1 MKRQFNVYNY
11 IALIL
16 IILTSKT
23 ANAQKLLDNGDFES
37 GGSGV
42 GFFVNSAG
50 YSLST
55 TLGTSVSGN
64 YSFVDDPQKLNST
77 FNAGVDHTTG
87 TGKMMVVDGS
97 VTPGLNFFWST
108 KSSTGVGASDIPGFV
123 IGMRYIFSYW
133 IKSISNDVT
142 NVATQANI
150 AFFSPDATSIVPSTL
165 NSLAPLPAQG
175 WQQVSYTFTAT
186 DVNVLIQLSNS
197 NTSAIG
203 NDFAIDDMSIVC
215 ATPPNLI
222 IKNPATVCS
231 PSMVDLKLAA
241 VTATSDPGTLTYYRD
256 AAATIPLP
264 NPNAVSLANTYYI
277 KNTASLGCETV
288 RPVVVTIDPPVA
300 SPSVIT
306 PITLCFTAPTALI
319 ATPSVG
325 HTLRWYGT
333 AAIGGTASST
343 PTIPNATGAYYVSQ
357 TNGTCESGRV
367 AIQAN
372 LVFDNGAKISTLF
385 CSPGQLPVAER
396 NSAVFF
402 EWDNDL
408 LAPNDIYSYSYTIQ
422 GSTTVTGTTTSSS
435 LKVSGL
441 LPGQSVKIVITS
453 VKFPCKPTVTETC
466 KVPCPLPLLK
476 PNFPLI
482 TQVYCVGNT
491 IPNLSNTSPT
501 TGIVGTWSPS
511 NVISNA
517 ASGTYTFTPD
527 PILHPCTETQTLTV
541 TVNPIAA
548 PTFLSLPTP
557 TLKVCQNSTGQ
568 VLPTISNDAIP
579 IKGIWGPFTS
589 INTTIIGTTPYTF
602 IPTAGQCVSST
613 PTTLD
618 VTVNSIETPT
628 FNSIPAFCAGT
639 PSPSFPASTN
649 IPPISGVWNP
659 DKIDNTTT
667 KEYEFTPIITSHP
680 CAPKIKITVT
690 VTQNVTPTFAVLDTQ
705 CEGTG
710 IVTLPNTSTNTP
722 IISGTWT
729 DSTGTIISTINT
741 SIVAVN
747 SLFFTPNLG
756 SCVISPTIPK
766 TITVYSNAIPT
777 FNTVPDFCSGTPS
790 PPFPVSNEG
799 ITGNWIPNTISN
811 ATGTKNYQFTPDI
824 NIFPCAPIPPPL
836 SVTVLPSATPNFL
849 PSVPTDVCEGA
860 TLPDLPVESNDTPPI
875 TGVWSAVTGITNTI
889 DTSIVG
895 TEAYTF
901 TPDAGQ
907 CATAPA
913 PIEITVNPS
922 NTLTGVSWTVTDAFT
937 ENQIIT
943 VVATAP
949 GNYLYQLD
957 SGPLQTSPI
966 FENVSAGT
974 HTITVSDA
982 NGCSTSITEPDIL
995 VIKHPKYFTP
1005 NGDGFND
1012 TWKITGLT
1020 SSLITKIYIFD
1031 RYGKL
1036 LKEIAANG
1044 TGWDGTYLG
1053 VPLPADDYWFT
1064 VDYVE
1069 DFSPKEFK
1077 AHFTLKR

>member
-55 TLGTSVSGN
+55 TLGASVPGN
-64 YSFVDDPQKLNST
+64 YSFVDDPKKLNST

-123 IGMRYIFSYW
+123 IGKRYIFSYW
-133 IKSISNDVT
+133 IKSISNDVI

-222 IKNPATVCS
+222 IKNPNPVCL
-231 PSMVDLKLAA
+231 PPAVNLKLAA

-256 AAATIPLP
+256 AAATIPLL
-264 NPNAVSLANTYYI
+264 NPDAVTTANTYYI

-288 RPVVVTIDPPVA
+288 RPVVVTILPTLAPPLVT
-300 SPSVIT
+300 T
-306 PITLCFTAPTALI
+306 PISLCITAPTALL
-319 ATPSVG
+319 ATPLPG
-325 HTLRWYGT
+325 NTLKWYGT
-333 AAIGGTASST
+333 AATGGTASSIA
-343 PTIPNATGAYYVSQ
+343 TIPSATGTYFVSQ
-357 TNGTCESGRV
+357 TNGVCESGRV

-372 LVFDNGAKISTLF
+372 LVLDNGAKISTLF

-441 LPGQSVKIVITS
+441 LPGQSVTIVITS

-466 KVPCPLPLLK
+466 KVSCPLPLLK

-527 PILHPCTETQTLTV
+527 PILHPCAEPQTISV
-541 TVNPIAA
+541 TVNPIVA
-548 PTFLSLPTP
+548 PTFLNLQPPTI
-557 TLKVCQNSTGQ
+557 CQNSTGQ
-568 VLPTISNDAIP
+568 VLPVSSNDAIP
-579 IKGIWGPFTS
+579 ITGTWGPFTS
-589 INTTIIGTTPYTF
+589 IKTTIIGTTPYTF

-613 PTTLD
+613 PTTIN
-618 VTVNSIETPT
+618 VTINSIETPT
-628 FNSIPAFCAGT
+628 FNSIPAICAGT
-639 PSPSFPASTN
+639 TLLPLLPLNSTN
-649 IPPISGVWNP
+649 FPPISGVWNP

-667 KEYEFTPIITSHP
+667 KEYEFIPIIASHP
-680 CAPKIKITVT
+680 CTPKTKITITVT
-690 VTQNVTPTFAVLDTQ
+690 PNITPTFNVSNIQ

-710 IVTLPNTSTNTP
+710 ILTLPPNSSDIP
-722 IISGTWT
+722 PISGLW
-729 DSTGTIISTINT
+729 SPVTIDTSVLGSNT
-741 SIVAVN
+741 YV
-747 SLFFTPNLG
+747 FTPNVG
-756 SCVISPTIPK
+756 SCVVSATFPK
-766 TITVYSNAIPT
+766 TIEVYTNATPT
-777 FNTVPDFCSGTPS
+777 FTPITPFCAGTPIPLLPNS
-790 PPFPVSNEG
+790 IEG
-799 ITGNWIPNTISN
+799 IQ
-811 ATGTKNYQFTPDI
+811 GTWNPDKINGSVGIKNYQFTPDI
-824 NIFPCAPIPPPL
+824 SCSPKPPLL
-836 SVTVLPSATPNFL
+836 SVTVLASPEPTFL
-849 PSVPTDVCEGA
+849 PIVPTDVCEGA
-860 TLPDLPVESNDTPPI
+860 TFVLSDISNDTPPI
-875 TGVWSAVTGITNTI
+875 TGSWSTPTGPVTSI
-889 DTSIVG
+889 DTSVAG
-895 TEAYTF
+895 TDTYTF
-901 TPDAGQ
+901 ILDAGQ
-907 CATAPA
+907 CANAPA
-913 PIEITVNPS
+913 AIEITVNPS

-966 FENVSAGT
+966 FENVSAGI
-974 HTITVSDA
+974 HSVTVSDA
-982 NGCSTSITEPDIL
+982 NGCSTSITENDIL

-1012 TWKITGLT
+1012 TWKISGLT
-1020 SSLITKIYIFD
+1020 NSLINKIYIFD

-1036 LKEIAANG
+1036 LKEIAASG

-1053 VPLPADDYWFT
+1053 VPMPADDYWFT
-1064 VDYVE
+1064 IDYVE